1 MEVQK
6 LEAELAEIKQQ
17 KSQVEQ
23 RLQSIKEA
31 EYTEL
36 LFILRALGNNEL
48 SEKLERE
55 LGTGAMIAGH
65 CLDFRCVSS
74 SHLRLCTD
82 YKLAE
87 EKLVSENNK
96 LSLMIARVEMERD
109 EAINELANQIADA
122 RFVAN

>member
-1 MEVQK
+1 MQK

-17 KSQVEQ
+17 KTQVEQ

-31 EYTEL
+31 EYPEL
-36 LFILRALGNNEL
+36 LFILRALRNGEL
-48 SEKLERE
+48 SDKLESE
-55 LGTGAMIAGH
+55 QGTGAMIAGH
-65 CLDFRCVSS
+65 CLEIRCVYS
-74 SHLRLCTD
+74 SHVRLCTD

-87 EKLVSENNK
+87 ETSVSENNK
-96 LSLMIARVEMERD
+96 LSLMIARVELERD